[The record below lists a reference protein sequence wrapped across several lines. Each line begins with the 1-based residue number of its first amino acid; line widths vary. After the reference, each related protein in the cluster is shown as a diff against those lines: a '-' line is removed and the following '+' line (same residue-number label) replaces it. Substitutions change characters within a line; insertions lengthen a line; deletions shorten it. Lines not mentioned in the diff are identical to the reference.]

1 MSQRVMSSFRRS
13 FCWDFFF
20 FSCVFYLVFPPCLVH
35 SQLSSWRVLKAL
47 TSPPRCSPL
56 TCLAS
61 LSCSEELALITDLC
75 RMEIWR
81 SGLRETTRLCLCC
94 DSASLDDFVCAVC
107 RGAARECFSRDAVLL
122 LIFAASCF
130 VLKQFA
136 QSLMLCRLGVGFF
149 FHVSCQRELRIDV
162 RQQGGNFKV

>member
-13 FCWDFFF
+13 FCWDFLF

-47 TSPPRCSPL
+47 TSPRCSPL

-61 LSCSEELALITDLC
+61 LSGSEESALITDLC

-94 DSASLDDFVCAVC
+94 DSASLDDFVSAVC
-107 RGAARECFSRDAVLL
+107 RGVVLECFSRDAMLL

-130 VLKQFA
+130 ALKQF
-136 QSLMLCRLGVGFF
+136 SLCLMLCWFGVWVFF
-149 FHVSCQRELRIDV
+149 MQAVRELRIDV